1 MVDGRSRRIVLF
13 QKGAFARNIERG
25 ANDRGSSN
33 NRDQAGATVYAATT
47 FYWTER
53 PRQRHIRFQSVPQHT
68 SRRTT
73 TRQSVDEILRLV
85 VKTAATLND
94 HARIQDQNFALEF
107 RFYQPDTNFR
117 YITRSLFI
125 FEMNVSRC
133 LLLQR
138 EWRFQN
144 RDQLLAYY
152 LFFNKKRMELHGDQ
166 ISKMDSVSY
175 STLLADHETSNKI
188 FNIISTLLPR
198 ESSTLS
204 IVSSDQLLTIIRHIK
219 FKRISF
225 R

>member
-1 MVDGRSRRIVLF
+1 MNRRSRRIVLF

-25 ANDRGSSN
+25 ANDRGASN

-107 RFYQPDTNFR
+107 RSYLAIG
-117 YITRSLFI
+117 YELSLYYEI
-125 FEMNVSRC
+125 S
-133 LLLQR
+133 LY
-138 EWRFQN
+138 FQN
-144 RDQLLAYY
+144 KRFEISLVTKRMKISECDQLLVDY
-152 LFFNKKRMELHGDQ
+152 LFFNKKYVTWRL
-166 ISKMDSVSY
+166 
-175 STLLADHETSNKI
+175 N
-188 FNIISTLLPR
+188 
-198 ESSTLS
+198 
-204 IVSSDQLLTIIRHIK
+204 
-219 FKRISF
+219 FKNGY
-225 R
+225 

>member
-1 MVDGRSRRIVLF
+1 MDGRSRRIVLF

-125 FEMNVSRC
+125 FEMSLVTKRMKIS
-133 LLLQR
+133 
-138 EWRFQN
+138 EY
-144 RDQLLAYY
+144 DQLLVYY

-166 ISKMDSVSY
+166 ISKMDLVSY
-175 STLLADHETSNKI
+175 LLYFTCWS
-188 FNIISTLLPR
+188 
-198 ESSTLS
+198 
-204 IVSSDQLLTIIRHIK
+204 
-219 FKRISF
+219 
-225 R
+225 